1 MQDRMSIPIYRDY
14 NKILKDF
21 QIEKIKSISKDNL
34 IVELQNSESFIYDLI
49 KFDTISL
56 FLNTGGFV
64 NDGITDDD
72 LYKLGVDTTIKQ
84 IKKRYFFDLM
94 NEDNIL
100 IINKIK
106 SRIVNNIRNFFS
118 LSRKTNYLNIIQ
130 YFFSM
135 EENYEV
141 FQGIVDEV
149 DLKTID
155 IETIK
160 IGLAKVWQDAII
172 DTTFDIIDFEE
183 LCRRFQF
190 ELNEI
195 LGYDPKIIP
204 LTAKESYNN
213 GNYQLVLIFEF
224 EEIIWVIINITTI

>member
-1 MQDRMSIPIYRDY
+1 MQNRMFIPIRRNY
-14 NKILKDF
+14 NEIWKDF
-21 QIEKIKSISKDNL
+21 QIQKIKSISRTNL
-34 IVELQNSESFIYDLI
+34 IIELVNPESWIYELI
-49 KFDTISL
+49 KDDTISL

-135 EENYEV
+135 EENYEA
-141 FQGIVDEV
+141 FQEIVDEL
-149 DLKTID
+149 DLQTID

-160 IGLAKVWQDAII
+160 IGLVKVWQDAII
-172 DTTFDIIDFEE
+172 DTTFDIIDFEA
-183 LCRRFQF
+183 LCTKYGFTP
-190 ELNEI
+190 LDVLI
-195 LGYDPKIIP
+195 YDPYILP
-204 LTAKESYNN
+204 QMTKESCNN
-213 GNYQLVLIFEF
+213 GNYQLVLVFQE
-224 EEIIWVIINITTI
+224 EEIA

>member
-84 IKKRYFFDLM
+84 IKKRYFFDLI

>member
-1 MQDRMSIPIYRDY
+1 MLDRMSIPIQRDY
-14 NKILKDF
+14 NKIWKDF
-21 QIEKIKSISKDNL
+21 QIQKIKSISKDDL
-34 IVELQNSESFIYDLI
+34 IIELKNPESFIYDLI
-49 KFDTISL
+49 KIDTISL
-56 FLNTGGFV
+56 FFNTGGFV

-135 EENYEV
+135 EENYEA

-160 IGLAKVWQDAII
+160 IGLAKVWQDALT
-172 DTTFDIIDFEE
+172 DTTFDIFDFEE
-183 LCRRFQF
+183 LCRKFQ
-190 ELNEI
+190 LKPNEV
-195 LGYDPKIIP
+195 LGYDPYAIP
-204 LTAKESYNN
+204 SMEKESCNN
-213 GNYQLVLIFEF
+213 GNYQLILILEL
-224 EEIIWVIINITTI
+224 EEIL